1 MATLIRKFEASPAK
15 ELVEDVLSLGAIF
28 VMVLVVLSF

>member
-15 ELVEDVLSLGAIF
+15 ELVEDALSLGAIF
-28 VMVLVVLSF
+28 VMVLVVLSL